1 MPHRMDAADTV
12 DVATHLLHR
21 LAAEGWVLE
30 SYDFDIEYATP
41 SKNPKDPKLPIASV
55 VTVRLVPLRG

>member
-1 MPHRMDAADTV
+1 
-12 DVATHLLHR
+12 
-21 LAAEGWVLE
+21 LE

-41 SKNPKDPKLPIASV
+41 TPKDPKAIKLPVAAT